1 MAYSP
6 RSSPAAGE
14 VTSAQAHLRTQA
26 GRSLEQ
32 ATGLNTLLP
41 EVNLNPW
48 GSVQLM
54 WLEGGRVYYESG
66 SFHQ

>member
-1 MAYSP
+1 M
-6 RSSPAAGE
+6 
-14 VTSAQAHLRTQA
+14 SAQAHLRTQA